1 MMYFENER
9 KKAFEVKT
17 TGNKAA
23 AVLSR
28 VIRRRGQSAGLVE
41 TEPAVEGQR
50 L

>member
-1 MMYFENER
+1 MMYFKNER
-9 KKAFEVKT
+9 KKASEVKT
-17 TGNKAA
+17 MGNKAA

-28 VIRRRGQSAGLVE
+28 VIRRRGQSADLVE